1 MNLTKFKLCNHY
13 CMLKEFNRG
22 VNIKIVMATGTFDII
37 HPGHGYYLEESK
49 KVGGE
54 DARLAVVVATD
65 ATVRSKKRIPVVDEK
80 QRLEVV
86 KMMKPVDEAYLG
98 SETDMFKIVEEIKPD
113 IITIGSDQK
122 YNITDL
128 KKQLLK
134 RGINTDVVKI
144 EGYKKSPLDST
155 CKILKRIKSMEF
167 DEKIF
172 KEC

>member
-1 MNLTKFKLCNHY
+1 
-13 CMLKEFNRG
+13 
-22 VNIKIVMATGTFDII
+22 MATGTFDII

-49 KVGGE
+49 KVGGK
-54 DARLAVVVATD
+54 DARLVVVVARD
-65 ATVRSKKRIPVVDEK
+65 STVRSKKRVPVVDEK

-98 SETDMFKIVEEIKPD
+98 SESDMFMVVDEIKPD

-122 YNITDL
+122 YDIADL
-128 KKQLLK
+128 KKQLLEH
-134 RGINTDVVKI
+134 GINAEVVKI
-144 EGYKKSPLDST
+144 EGYRKSPLDST